1 MAYMSD
7 SHFKTLLSLFYGKD
21 VTPREGVAM
30 AFDPSKIERIVQ
42 LARTYGA
49 TRLIL
54 FGSAMDAPQT
64 ARDIDIACDG
74 VPGWKLFELAA
85 KIEDELD
92 IPFDI
97 FPLTPATRFTQNI
110 EKKGTVLL

>member
-1 MAYMSD
+1 
-7 SHFKTLLSLFYGKD
+7 
-21 VTPREGVAM
+21 M
-30 AFDPSKIERIVQ
+30 AFDPSKIDKIVQ
-42 LARTYGA
+42 LAKTYGA

-54 FGSAMDAPQT
+54 FGSAIDAPQT

-92 IPFDI
+92 IPLDI
-97 FPLTPATRFTQNI
+97 IPLTPATRFTQNI
-110 EKKGTVLL
+110 EKRGRVLL

>member
-1 MAYMSD
+1 
-7 SHFKTLLSLFYGKD
+7 
-21 VTPREGVAM
+21 M
-30 AFDPSKIERIVQ
+30 AFDPTKIDKIVQ

-54 FGSAMDAPQT
+54 FGSALDAPQT
-64 ARDIDIACDG
+64 ARDVDIACDG

-85 KIEDELD
+85 KIEAELD

-97 FPLTPATRFTQNI
+97 IPLTPVTRFTQNI
-110 EKKGTVLL
+110 EKKGKVLL

>member
-1 MAYMSD
+1 
-7 SHFKTLLSLFYGKD
+7 
-21 VTPREGVAM
+21 M
-30 AFDPSKIERIVQ
+30 AFDPSKIDKIVQ

-54 FGSAMDAPQT
+54 FGSAIDTLQT

-85 KIEDELD
+85 KIEDELYIPID
-92 IPFDI
+92 II
-97 FPLTPATRFTQNI
+97 PLTPASRFTKSI
-110 EKKGTVLL
+110 EKKGKVLL

>member
-1 MAYMSD
+1 
-7 SHFKTLLSLFYGKD
+7 
-21 VTPREGVAM
+21 M
-30 AFDPSKIERIVQ
+30 AFDPSKIDKIVQ

-54 FGSAMDAPQT
+54 FGSAMDARQT

-92 IPFDI
+92 ILLDI
-97 FPLTPATRFTQNI
+97 IPLTPATRFTRNI
-110 EKKGTVLL
+110 EKRGRVLL

>member
-1 MAYMSD
+1 
-7 SHFKTLLSLFYGKD
+7 
-21 VTPREGVAM
+21 M
-30 AFDPSKIERIVQ
+30 AFDPSKIDKIVQ

-54 FGSAMDAPQT
+54 FGSAIDTPQT

-92 IPFDI
+92 IPLDI
-97 FPLTPATRFTQNI
+97 VPLTPASRFTKNI
-110 EKKGTVLL
+110 EKKGKVLL

>member
-1 MAYMSD
+1 
-7 SHFKTLLSLFYGKD
+7 
-21 VTPREGVAM
+21 M
-30 AFDPSKIERIVQ
+30 AFDASKIDKIVQ

-54 FGSAMDAPQT
+54 FGSALDAPQT

-85 KIEDELD
+85 KIEDELSIPSD
-92 IPFDI
+92 IV
-97 FPLTPATRFTQNI
+97 PLSPASRFTQSI
-110 EKKGTVLL
+110 EKKGKILL

>member
-1 MAYMSD
+1 
-7 SHFKTLLSLFYGKD
+7 
-21 VTPREGVAM
+21 M
-30 AFDPSKIERIVQ
+30 AFDPSKIEKIVQ

-54 FGSAMDAPQT
+54 FGSAMDMPQT
-64 ARDIDIACDG
+64 AHDVDIACDG

-97 FPLTPATRFTQNI
+97 IPLTPATRFTLNI
-110 EKKGTVLL
+110 EKKGKVLL

>member
-1 MAYMSD
+1 
-7 SHFKTLLSLFYGKD
+7 
-21 VTPREGVAM
+21 M
-30 AFDPSKIERIVQ
+30 AFDPSKIEKIVQ

-54 FGSAMDAPQT
+54 FGSAMDSSQT
-64 ARDIDIACDG
+64 ARDVDIACDG

-92 IPFDI
+92 
-97 FPLTPATRFTQNI
+97 TSA
-110 EKKGTVLL
+110 

>member
-1 MAYMSD
+1 
-7 SHFKTLLSLFYGKD
+7 
-21 VTPREGVAM
+21 M
-30 AFDPSKIERIVQ
+30 AFDPSKIEKIVQ

-54 FGSAMDAPQT
+54 FGSAMDTPHT
-64 ARDIDIACDG
+64 ARDVDIACDG

-97 FPLTPATRFTQNI
+97 IPLTPPTRFTQNI
-110 EKKGTVLL
+110 EKKGKVLL